1 MTSEQIHHAMKH
13 RLPVVYEGIRY
24 ERILEYISWY
34 DGKGKRQLSV
44 ALIDSNNRLHRV
56 LADRVALA
64 ELG

>member
-1 MTSEQIHHAMKH
+1 MDSQAIDRAMRN

-24 ERILEYISWY
+24 ERIMEYISWY
-34 DGKGKRQLSV
+34 DGRGKRQLSV

-64 ELG
+64 DD